1 MNLEPQRGLDE
12 YVGNGDG
19 SFEAFF
25 AEVYASVFRG
35 LAVAFRDPQLAEEAA
50 QEAFTRAYTR
60 WPCVGS
66 MERPAGWTY
75 VVAVRVARR
84 RRPTLLGDGSSDA
97 CGQRVA
103 DEVVDRVTMQAAI
116 QELPTRQRVA
126 LMLRHYA
133 DLPLD
138 EIAHAMGCAVGTVKS
153 TLCAAHTRLHVEL
166 EDDDEIP
173 EVELDAP

>member
-1 MNLEPQRGLDE
+1 M
-12 YVGNGDG
+12 GNGDG

-25 AEVYASVFRG
+25 AEAYASVFRG
-35 LAVAFRDPQLAEEAA
+35 LAVAFRDPLLAEEAA

-60 WPCVGS
+60 WERVGS

-84 RRPTLLGDGSSDA
+84 RRRDLLGDAAAPGRRAATSPTRSSTA
-97 CGQRVA
+97 SRCRP
-103 DEVVDRVTMQAAI
+103 RSRSCR
-116 QELPTRQRVA
+116 PRQRVA
-126 LMLRHYA
+126 LVLRHYA

-138 EIAHAMGCAVGTVKS
+138 EIADAMGCAVGTVKS
-153 TLCAAHTRLHVEL
+153 TLHAAHTRLHVEL